1 VSCISLPL
9 GCVRD
14 KKVTQA
20 RSGVCILYNV
30 GMPEAADRDRL
41 RVVLVRTR
49 NPLNIGAVARVMS
62 NFGFLNLRLVQP
74 FEASF
79 REARSA
85 VGAVELLENAQV
97 FDSVAEAI
105 GDCSMVVGA
114 SAIRGREIHQP
125 VETLPRVGEIVRGAL
140 ARERVAILFGS
151 EKTGLS
157 TEDLDHCNLLLRIP
171 TREEHV
177 SLNLAQAAAVTLYEI
192 AREHAPGGPGDSG
205 ELMASAEKLERLT
218 SVLFENL
225 SMSGYVKGDS
235 TETTEQK
242 LRRLVKRMKLNDQDA
257 ELWLGMLRKM
267 NWKLKHGNNG

>member
-114 SAIRGREIHQP
+114 SAIRDREIHQP

-140 ARERVAILFGS
+140 ARERVACLVQRRQGYRPKTSITATSCCEFLQ
-151 EKTGLS
+151 EKNTYLS
-157 TEDLDHCNLLLRIP
+157 ISRKLRLSRCTRSRESMLL
-171 TREEHV
+171 V
-177 SLNLAQAAAVTLYEI
+177 
-192 AREHAPGGPGDSG
+192 GPGTA
-205 ELMASAEKLERLT
+205 AS
-218 SVLFENL
+218 
-225 SMSGYVKGDS
+225 
-235 TETTEQK
+235 
-242 LRRLVKRMKLNDQDA
+242 
-257 ELWLGMLRKM
+257 
-267 NWKLKHGNNG
+267 